1 MADNEIK
8 VYEPINREDVKAR
21 IFEIRGFRVMLDSDI
36 ANYFGV
42 TTGNLNKAKNR
53 NINRFPDNFSFVL
66 TDQEVSLFQSGI
78 AIQTQGVKGGRSNNP
93 TVYTEQGVAMLT
105 SVLHTE
111 RAICASIQIIEA
123 FVEMSHYLKEN
134 RQLLTSDGL
143 EALELKHY
151 RLADRVQ
158 NIEDNMITRDDLSA
172 LMKLFDAGI
181 RSEETLIL
189 NGEPFKADLAYQKIY
204 KKAKKNIITID
215 NYLGVKTL
223 QHLVHAKEN
232 TDITI
237 ISDNKGFKPLR
248 RSEYNDFQ
256 TEYPRIKIR
265 FIRAQNKI
273 HDRYIVLDYGTRDMK
288 IYHCGTSSN
297 SAGGKVTTITELKET
312 NVYKEMIKGLLSHPV
327 LKMK

>member
-134 RQLLTSDGL
+134 RQLLTSEGL

-158 NIEDNMITRDDLSA
+158 
-172 LMKLFDAGI
+172 
-181 RSEETLIL
+181 
-189 NGEPFKADLAYQKIY
+189 
-204 KKAKKNIITID
+204 NIITID

>member
-8 VYEPINREDVKAR
+8 VYESINREDVKAR

-134 RQLLTSDGL
+134 RQLLTSEGL